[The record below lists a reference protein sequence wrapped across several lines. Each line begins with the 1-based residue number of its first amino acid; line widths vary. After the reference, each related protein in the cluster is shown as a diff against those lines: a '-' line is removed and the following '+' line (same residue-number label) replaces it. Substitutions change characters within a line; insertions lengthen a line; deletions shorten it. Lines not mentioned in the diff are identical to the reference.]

1 MMTTTMKMRIVRN
14 WFQGTAV
21 GAIALWWL
29 VVEDDFK
36 STCFW
41 LMMLSIVGIGV
52 ILEKINQLDKK

>member
-1 MMTTTMKMRIVRN
+1 MMTTTMKI
-14 WFQGTAV
+14 AL